1 MATVDCTCTGFG
13 FLRCSANVAH
23 WNARLD
29 WIGGAYWI
37 AAIGDWIVNNTD
49 NHHNDQVG
57 DISISQGPYILD
69 MYPQIITVIDT
80 AN

>member
-1 MATVDCTCTGFG
+1 MV
-13 FLRCSANVAH
+13 LPANIAP
-23 WNARLD
+23 WIARLD
-29 WIGGAYWI
+29 WIGGTYWI
-37 AAIGDWIVNNTD
+37 AAIEDWIVTNTD
-49 NHHNDQVG
+49 NHCNNRVG